1 MNYKLTDF
9 LPTTKKEL
17 EIRGWDEVDV
27 VLFSGDAYVDHPS
40 FGAAVIG
47 RVIESEGWRVA
58 IVPQPDWR
66 GDHRDFTKMGRPR
79 RFFAI
84 SAGCMD
90 SMVNHYTANKR
101 LRSNDA
107 YTPDGKAGM
116 RPDRAT
122 ITYAKIIKQL
132 YPDVPLVIGGIEASL
147 RRFSHYDYWD
157 DSYHRSILTDTGA
170 DLLIYGMGEK
180 PVRELVR
187 RLSAGATIQDCHDM
201 CQVGYL
207 VEMHN
212 AQCTIHN
219 YLAEHGIS
227 DSVVELASHEKCAKN
242 KKTSAATFK
251 TIEEES
257 NKLNQT
263 ILVQKTTLPNSSPK
277 LGEVREAG
285 RGMQHNSSTFNSQLS
300 TCYVVVNP
308 PYSPMTTEELDAVY
322 ELPFTRQPHPKY
334 KGKTIPAFDM
344 IRWSVNTHRGCWGGC
359 AFCTISMHQGKFV
372 VSRSLESI
380 LKEVR
385 TLAADPEFKG
395 YLSDLGGPSANM
407 YMMRGKNQELC
418 AKCKRPSCAFPSV
431 CKNMNTDHAPL
442 LKMYRAVDALPCIK
456 KSFIGSGVRYDV
468 VMNRTDSE
476 EVNRTNAEYAR
487 ELIKNHVSGRLKVA
501 PEHTSDRVLSVMRKP
516 SFALFKQFKQ
526 TFDRINES
534 EHLNQQIIPY
544 FISSHPGCEPI
555 DMAELAIETKRL
567 NFQLEQVQDFTPT
580 PMTLATE
587 MYHTGVDPYTL
598 KPIFVART
606 KDDKLAQRQF
616 FFWYKPEE
624 RRTIKQ
630 FLQKI
635 RRPDIADRL
644 FVGEKE
650 DKFLNSQFS
659 ILNSNR
665 HYEQERKQFFDK
677 KRRKK

>member
-27 VLFSGDAYVDHPS
+27 VLFSGDAHVDHPS

-157 DSYHRSILTDTGA
+157 DSYHRSILADTGA

-207 VEMHN
+207 
-212 AQCTIHN
+212 
-219 YLAEHGIS
+219 S
-227 DSVVELASHEKCAKN
+227 DTKPEGDGVVELASHEECAKN

-263 ILVQKTTLPNSSPK
+263 TLVQSVGN
-277 LGEVREAG
+277 R
-285 RGMQHNSSTFNSQLS
+285 
-300 TCYVVVNP
+300 YVVVNP

-372 VSRSLESI
+372 VSRSLDSI

-385 TLAADPEFKG
+385 TLASDPEFKG

-442 LKMYRAVDALPCIK
+442 LEMYRAVDALPSIK

-468 VMNRTDSE
+468 VMHRTDSE

-526 TFDRINES
+526 TFDRINDS

-587 MYHTGVDPYTL
+587 MYHTGLDPYTL

-635 RRPDIADRL
+635 KRTDIADRL
-644 FVGEKE
+644 FAGENNVGTRHAVSVDDTRNKP
-650 DKFLNSQFS
+650 
-659 ILNSNR
+659 R
-665 HYEQERKQFFDK
+665 HYEQERKAFFDK

>member
-27 VLFSGDAYVDHPS
+27 VLFSGDAYLDHPS

-47 RVIESEGWRVA
+47 RVIESEGWRIA

-157 DSYHRSILTDTGA
+157 DSYHRSILADTGA

-201 CQVGYL
+201 CQI
-207 VEMHN
+207 
-212 AQCTIHN
+212 A
-219 YLAEHGIS
+219 YLANSRDAIHCVSNEI
-227 DSVVELASHEKCAKN
+227 VELASHAECAKN

-263 ILVQKTTLPNSSPK
+263 VLVQSVGN
-277 LGEVREAG
+277 R
-285 RGMQHNSSTFNSQLS
+285 
-300 TCYVVVNP
+300 YVVVNP

-385 TLAADPEFKG
+385 TLASDPEFKG

-442 LKMYRAVDALPCIK
+442 LEMYRAVDALPSIK

-468 VMNRTDSE
+468 VMHRTDSE

-526 TFDRINES
+526 TFDRINDS

-587 MYHTGVDPYTL
+587 MYHTGLDPYTL

-635 RRPDIADRL
+635 KRTDIADRL
-644 FVGEKE
+644 FAGENNVGTRHAVSVDDTRNKP
-650 DKFLNSQFS
+650 
-659 ILNSNR
+659 R
-665 HYEQERKQFFDK
+665 HYEQERKAFFDK
-677 KRRKK
+677 KRRRK

>member
-1 MNYKLTDF
+1 MKYQLTDF

-66 GDHRDFTKMGRPR
+66 GDHRDFTKMGCPR

-157 DSYHRSILTDTGA
+157 DSYHRSILADTGA

-187 RLSAGATIQDCHDM
+187 HLSAGATIQDCHDM

-207 VEMHN
+207 
-212 AQCTIHN
+212 
-219 YLAEHGIS
+219 S
-227 DSVVELASHEKCAKN
+227 DIKPEGDGVVELASHEECAKN

-263 ILVQKTTLPNSSPK
+263 TLVQSVGN
-277 LGEVREAG
+277 R
-285 RGMQHNSSTFNSQLS
+285 
-300 TCYVVVNP
+300 YVVVNP

-372 VSRSLESI
+372 VSRSLDSI

-385 TLAADPEFKG
+385 TLASDPEFKG

-442 LKMYRAVDALPCIK
+442 LEMYRAVDALPSIK

-468 VMNRTDSE
+468 VMHRTDSE

-516 SFALFKQFKQ
+516 SFSLFKQFKQ

-587 MYHTGVDPYTL
+587 MYHTGLDPYTL

-644 FVGEKE
+644 FAGENNVGTRHAVSVYNTRNK
-650 DKFLNSQFS
+650 L
-659 ILNSNR
+659 R

>member
-157 DSYHRSILTDTGA
+157 DSYHRSILADTGA

-201 CQVGYL
+201 CQI
-207 VEMHN
+207 
-212 AQCTIHN
+212 A
-219 YLAEHGIS
+219 YLANSRDAIHCVSNEI
-227 DSVVELASHEKCAKN
+227 VELASHEECAKN

-263 ILVQKTTLPNSSPK
+263 TLVQSVGN
-277 LGEVREAG
+277 R
-285 RGMQHNSSTFNSQLS
+285 
-300 TCYVVVNP
+300 YVVVNP

-334 KGKTIPAFDM
+334 KGKTIPAFDI

-372 VSRSLESI
+372 VSRSLDSI
-380 LKEVR
+380 IKEVR
-385 TLAADPEFKG
+385 TLASDPEFKG

-442 LKMYRAVDALPCIK
+442 LEMYRAVDALPSIK

-468 VMNRTDSE
+468 VMHRTDSE

-587 MYHTGVDPYTL
+587 MYHTGLDPYTL

-644 FVGEKE
+644 FAGENNVGTRHAVSVDDTRNKP
-650 DKFLNSQFS
+650 
-659 ILNSNR
+659 R

>member
-157 DSYHRSILTDTGA
+157 DSYHRSILADTGA

-201 CQVGYL
+201 CQI
-207 VEMHN
+207 
-212 AQCTIHN
+212 A
-219 YLAEHGIS
+219 YLANSRDAIHCVSNEI
-227 DSVVELASHEKCAKN
+227 VELASHEECAKN

-263 ILVQKTTLPNSSPK
+263 TLVQSVGN
-277 LGEVREAG
+277 R
-285 RGMQHNSSTFNSQLS
+285 
-300 TCYVVVNP
+300 YVVVNP

-372 VSRSLESI
+372 VSRSLDSI

-385 TLAADPEFKG
+385 TLASDPEFKG

-442 LKMYRAVDALPCIK
+442 LEMYRAVDAFPSIK

-468 VMNRTDSE
+468 VMHRTDSE

-501 PEHTSDRVLSVMRKP
+501 PEHTSDRVLLVMRKP

-526 TFDRINES
+526 TFDRINDS

-587 MYHTGVDPYTL
+587 MYHTGLDPYTL

-635 RRPDIADRL
+635 KRTDIADRL
-644 FVGEKE
+644 FAGDSGVVARHAVSEENNKP
-650 DKFLNSQFS
+650 
-659 ILNSNR
+659 R

>member
-1 MNYKLTDF
+1 MKYQLTDF

-122 ITYAKIIKQL
+122 LTYAKIIKQL

-157 DSYHRSILTDTGA
+157 DSYHKSILVDTQA

-180 PVRELVR
+180 PMRELVR
-187 RLSAGATIQDCHDM
+187 RLSAGQSIEDCHDM
-201 CQVGYL
+201 RQVGYL
-207 VEMHN
+207 
-212 AQCTIHN
+212 
-219 YLAEHGIS
+219 
-227 DSVVELASHEKCAKN
+227 SVTKPVDDNIIELASHEECAKN
-242 KKTSAATFK
+242 KKISAATFK

-263 ILVQKTTLPNSSPK
+263 VLVQPVEK
-277 LGEVREAG
+277 E
-285 RGMQHNSSTFNSQLS
+285 
-300 TCYVVVNP
+300 YVVVQP

-380 LKEVR
+380 LKEVK
-385 TLAADPEFKG
+385 TLAADPDFKG

-418 AKCKRPSCAFPSV
+418 AKCKRPSCAYPSV

-442 LKMYRAVDALPCIK
+442 LEMYRAVDALPSIK

-468 VMNRTDSE
+468 VMHRTDSE
-476 EVNRTNAEYAR
+476 EVNRTNTEYAR

-516 SFALFKQFKQ
+516 SFSLFKQFKQ

-587 MYHTGVDPYTL
+587 MYHTGLDPYTL
-598 KPIFVART
+598 QPVYVART

-644 FVGEKE
+644 FESSNGVGTRYTASAEEPRNKP
-650 DKFLNSQFS
+650 
-659 ILNSNR
+659 R
-665 HYEQERKQFFDK
+665 HYEQERKAFFDK
-677 KRRKK
+677 KKRRK

>member
-1 MNYKLTDF
+1 MKYQLTDF

-157 DSYHRSILTDTGA
+157 DTYHRSILADTGA

-187 RLSAGATIQDCHDM
+187 RLSAGATIADCHDM
-201 CQVGYL
+201 RQVGYL
-207 VEMHN
+207 SNTMP
-212 AQCTIHN
+212 QDD
-219 YLAEHGIS
+219 G
-227 DSVVELASHEKCAKN
+227 VVELASHEECARN

-263 ILVQKTTLPNSSPK
+263 VLVQPVGK
-277 LGEVREAG
+277 E
-285 RGMQHNSSTFNSQLS
+285 
-300 TCYVVVNP
+300 YVVVQP

-385 TLAADPEFKG
+385 TLAADPDFKG

-418 AKCKRPSCAFPSV
+418 AKCKRPSCAYPSV

-442 LKMYRAVDALPCIK
+442 LEMYRAVDSLPSIK

-468 VMNRTDSE
+468 VMHRTDSE

-587 MYHTGVDPYTL
+587 MYHTGLDPYTL

-635 RRPDIADRL
+635 KRTDIADRL
-644 FVGEKE
+644 FAGENNVGTRHAVSVDDTRNKP
-650 DKFLNSQFS
+650 
-659 ILNSNR
+659 R
-665 HYEQERKQFFDK
+665 HYEQERKAFFDK

>member
-1 MNYKLTDF
+1 MMNYKLTDF

-157 DSYHRSILTDTGA
+157 DSYHRSILADTGA

-207 VEMHN
+207 
-212 AQCTIHN
+212 
-219 YLAEHGIS
+219 S
-227 DSVVELASHEKCAKN
+227 DTKPEGDGVVELASHEECAKN

-263 ILVQKTTLPNSSPK
+263 TLVQSVGN
-277 LGEVREAG
+277 R
-285 RGMQHNSSTFNSQLS
+285 
-300 TCYVVVNP
+300 YVVVNP

-372 VSRSLESI
+372 VSRSLDSI

-385 TLAADPEFKG
+385 TLASDPEFKG

-442 LKMYRAVDALPCIK
+442 LEMYRAVDALPSIK

-468 VMNRTDSE
+468 VMHRTDSE

-501 PEHTSDRVLSVMRKP
+501 PEHT
-516 SFALFKQFKQ
+516 
-526 TFDRINES
+526 
-534 EHLNQQIIPY
+534 
-544 FISSHPGCEPI
+544 
-555 DMAELAIETKRL
+555 
-567 NFQLEQVQDFTPT
+567 
-580 PMTLATE
+580 
-587 MYHTGVDPYTL
+587 
-598 KPIFVART
+598 
-606 KDDKLAQRQF
+606 
-616 FFWYKPEE
+616 
-624 RRTIKQ
+624 
-630 FLQKI
+630 
-635 RRPDIADRL
+635 
-644 FVGEKE
+644 
-650 DKFLNSQFS
+650 
-659 ILNSNR
+659 
-665 HYEQERKQFFDK
+665 
-677 KRRKK
+677 

>member
-157 DSYHRSILTDTGA
+157 DSYHRSILADTGA

-187 RLSAGATIQDCHDM
+187 RMSAGATIEDCHDM

-207 VEMHN
+207 SPIKPSVD
-212 AQCTIHN
+212 
-219 YLAEHGIS
+219 G
-227 DSVVELASHEKCAKN
+227 VVELPSHEECAKN
-242 KKTSAATFK
+242 RKVSAATFK

-263 ILVQKTTLPNSSPK
+263 VLVQGVDN
-277 LGEVREAG
+277 R
-285 RGMQHNSSTFNSQLS
+285 
-300 TCYVVVNP
+300 YVVVNP
-308 PYSPMTTEELDAVY
+308 PYLPMTTEELDAVY

-442 LKMYRAVDALPCIK
+442 LEMYRAVDALPCIK

-468 VMNRTDSE
+468 VMHRTDSE
-476 EVNRTNAEYAR
+476 EVNRANAEYAR

-516 SFALFKQFKQ
+516 SFTLFKQFKQ

-587 MYHTGVDPYTL
+587 MYHTGLDPYTL

-635 RRPDIADRL
+635 KRPDIADRL
-644 FVGEKE
+644 FAGDNSVGTRHIVSVDDTRNKP
-650 DKFLNSQFS
+650 
-659 ILNSNR
+659 R
-665 HYEQERKQFFDK
+665 HYEQERKAFFDK

>member
-17 EIRGWDEVDV
+17 EIRGWDDVDV

-157 DSYHRSILTDTGA
+157 DSYHRSILADTGA

-187 RLSAGATIQDCHDM
+187 CLSAGATIQDCHDM
-201 CQVGYL
+201 CQIGYL
-207 VEMHN
+207 
-212 AQCTIHN
+212 
-219 YLAEHGIS
+219 S
-227 DSVVELASHEKCAKN
+227 DTKPEGDRVVELASHEECAKN

-263 ILVQKTTLPNSSPK
+263 TLVQSVGN
-277 LGEVREAG
+277 R
-285 RGMQHNSSTFNSQLS
+285 
-300 TCYVVVNP
+300 YVVVNP

-372 VSRSLESI
+372 VSRSLDSI

-385 TLAADPEFKG
+385 TLASDPEFKG

-442 LKMYRAVDALPCIK
+442 LEMYRAVDALPSIK

-468 VMNRTDSE
+468 VMHRTDSE

-587 MYHTGVDPYTL
+587 MYHTGLDPYTL

-635 RRPDIADRL
+635 KRTDIADRL
-644 FVGEKE
+644 FAGDSGVGARHAV
-650 DKFLNSQFS
+650 S
-659 ILNSNR
+659 IDDTRNKPR

>member
-1 MNYKLTDF
+1 MMNYKLTDF

-47 RVIESEGWRVA
+47 RVIEAEGWRVA

-157 DSYHRSILTDTGA
+157 DSYHRSILADTGA

-187 RLSAGATIQDCHDM
+187 RLSSGATIQDCHDM
-201 CQVGYL
+201 CQI
-207 VEMHN
+207 
-212 AQCTIHN
+212 A
-219 YLAEHGIS
+219 YLANSRDAIHCVSNEI
-227 DSVVELASHEKCAKN
+227 VELASHEECAKN

-263 ILVQKTTLPNSSPK
+263 TLVQSVGN
-277 LGEVREAG
+277 R
-285 RGMQHNSSTFNSQLS
+285 
-300 TCYVVVNP
+300 YVVVNP

-344 IRWSVNTHRGCWGGC
+344 IRWSINTHRGCWGGC

-372 VSRSLESI
+372 VSRSLDSI
-380 LKEVR
+380 IKEVR
-385 TLAADPEFKG
+385 TLASDPEFKG

-442 LKMYRAVDALPCIK
+442 LEMYRAVDALPSIK

-468 VMNRTDSE
+468 VMHRTDSE

-587 MYHTGVDPYTL
+587 MYHTGLDPYTL

-635 RRPDIADRL
+635 KRTDIADRL
-644 FVGEKE
+644 FAGENNVGTRHAVSVDDTRNKP
-650 DKFLNSQFS
+650 
-659 ILNSNR
+659 R
-665 HYEQERKQFFDK
+665 HYEQERKAFFDK
-677 KRRKK
+677 KRRRK

>member
-157 DSYHRSILTDTGA
+157 DSYHRSILADTGA

-180 PVRELVR
+180 PMRELVR
-187 RLSAGATIQDCHDM
+187 RMSAGAIIADCHDM
-201 CQVGYL
+201 RQVGYL

-212 AQCTIHN
+212 EQCTIHN

-227 DSVVELASHEKCAKN
+227 DSVVELASHEECAKN

-263 ILVQKTTLPNSSPK
+263 ILVQKV
-277 LGEVREAG
+277 GE
-285 RGMQHNSSTFNSQLS
+285 S
-300 TCYVVVNP
+300 YVVVNP
-308 PYSPMTTEELDAVY
+308 PYPPMTTEELDAVY

-380 LKEVR
+380 IKEVR
-385 TLAADPEFKG
+385 TLATDPEFKG

-442 LKMYRAVDALPCIK
+442 LEMYRAVDALPCIK

-468 VMNRTDSE
+468 VMHRTDSE
-476 EVNRTNAEYAR
+476 EVNRTNTEYAR

-516 SFALFKQFKQ
+516 SFSLFKQFKQ
-526 TFDRINES
+526 IFDRVNES

-587 MYHTGVDPYTL
+587 MYHTGLDPYTL
-598 KPIFVART
+598 KPVYVART

-644 FVGEKE
+644 FVNNNPSGFATSPKTGEEYVEKTL
-650 DKFLNSQFS
+650 FRS
-659 ILNSNR
+659 
-665 HYEQERKQFFDK
+665 YERERKQFFDK

>member
-1 MNYKLTDF
+1 
-9 LPTTKKEL
+9 
-17 EIRGWDEVDV
+17 
-27 VLFSGDAYVDHPS
+27 
-40 FGAAVIG
+40 
-47 RVIESEGWRVA
+47 
-58 IVPQPDWR
+58 
-66 GDHRDFTKMGRPR
+66 
-79 RFFAI
+79 
-84 SAGCMD
+84 
-90 SMVNHYTANKR
+90 
-101 LRSNDA
+101 
-107 YTPDGKAGM
+107 
-116 RPDRAT
+116 
-122 ITYAKIIKQL
+122 
-132 YPDVPLVIGGIEASL
+132 
-147 RRFSHYDYWD
+147 
-157 DSYHRSILTDTGA
+157 
-170 DLLIYGMGEK
+170 
-180 PVRELVR
+180 
-187 RLSAGATIQDCHDM
+187 
-201 CQVGYL
+201 
-207 VEMHN
+207 
-212 AQCTIHN
+212 
-219 YLAEHGIS
+219 
-227 DSVVELASHEKCAKN
+227 
-242 KKTSAATFK
+242 
-251 TIEEES
+251 
-257 NKLNQT
+257 
-263 ILVQKTTLPNSSPK
+263 
-277 LGEVREAG
+277 
-285 RGMQHNSSTFNSQLS
+285 
-300 TCYVVVNP
+300 
-308 PYSPMTTEELDAVY
+308 MTTEELDAVY

-380 LKEVR
+380 IKEVR
-385 TLAADPEFKG
+385 TLAADPKFKG

-442 LKMYRAVDALPCIK
+442 LEMYRAVDALPCIK

-468 VMNRTDSE
+468 VMHRTDSE

-516 SFALFKQFKQ
+516 SFSLFKQFKQ

-587 MYHTGVDPYTL
+587 MYHTGLDPYTL
-598 KPIFVART
+598 QPVYVART

-644 FVGEKE
+644 FANDNNVGT
-650 DKFLNSQFS
+650 
-659 ILNSNR
+659 R
-665 HYEQERKQFFDK
+665 HAVFADNKSATRHFEQERKQFFDK
-677 KRRKK
+677 KRRRK

>member
-157 DSYHRSILTDTGA
+157 DSYHRSILADTGA

-207 VEMHN
+207 
-212 AQCTIHN
+212 
-219 YLAEHGIS
+219 S
-227 DSVVELASHEKCAKN
+227 DTKPEGDGVVELASHEECAKN
-242 KKTSAATFK
+242 KKTSAAIFK

-263 ILVQKTTLPNSSPK
+263 ILVQKV
-277 LGEVREAG
+277 GE
-285 RGMQHNSSTFNSQLS
+285 S
-300 TCYVVVNP
+300 YVVVNP
-308 PYSPMTTEELDAVY
+308 PYPPMTTEELDAVY

-385 TLAADPEFKG
+385 TLASDPEFKG

-442 LKMYRAVDALPCIK
+442 LEMYRAVDALPCIK

-468 VMNRTDSE
+468 VMHRTDSE
-476 EVNRTNAEYAR
+476 EVNRTNTEYAR

-516 SFALFKQFKQ
+516 SFSLFKQFKQ

-587 MYHTGVDPYTL
+587 MYHTGLDPYTL
-598 KPIFVART
+598 QPVYVART

-644 FVGEKE
+644 FESSNGVGTRYTASAEEPRNKP
-650 DKFLNSQFS
+650 
-659 ILNSNR
+659 R
-665 HYEQERKQFFDK
+665 HYEQERKAFFDK
-677 KRRKK
+677 KKRRK